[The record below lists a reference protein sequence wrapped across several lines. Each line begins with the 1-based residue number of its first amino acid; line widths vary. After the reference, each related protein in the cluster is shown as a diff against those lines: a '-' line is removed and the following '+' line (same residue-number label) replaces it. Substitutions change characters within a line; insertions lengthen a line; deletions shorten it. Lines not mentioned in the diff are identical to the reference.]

1 MTTADRASARR
12 RADVAVTGG
21 GVADA
26 AVTDNAA
33 ADNAVTERA
42 VARPGG
48 AEHGA
53 ALGADVPLQIR
64 RVTAE
69 DAFTIIGAAVGSLGL
84 NWVLYERVLPFSGA
98 LGFWVCWYIE
108 FVLLY
113 LAAAGL
119 QWNRRV
125 VTDKT
130 LAVLVSAGGIFASAV
145 VVDQLGY
152 SFVKG
157 LPAIAHAN
165 FWTTT
170 GASVA
175 ALTPLTKGGVLNA
188 AVGSLEVLAVASVA
202 SVPLGITAALF
213 LTEVGGRMARPV
225 RMIVNA
231 MTALPSVVAGL
242 LIYSLAIVTLGL
254 PASGFAAGL
263 AISIIMLP
271 TVIRASEVVLRVVP
285 GTLREASFA
294 LGASQWRTVWNV
306 ILPTARSG
314 LTTAVVLAMALGV
327 GETAPV
333 LIADGF
339 SNFMNADPF
348 HGWQATLPTLIFTYI
363 EDEGR
368 AGFIARAF
376 GASLALM
383 LMVLV
388 LFTIARLVGG
398 GRPGELSRRQIRKL
412 RREEADS

>member
-1 MTTADRASARR
+1 MTTAGRATARQPT
-12 RADVAVTGG
+12 DK
-21 GVADA
+21 
-26 AVTDNAA
+26 AVTDGAADRAVLLPGSAEHAA
-33 ADNAVTERA
+33 AQD
-42 VARPGG
+42 
-48 AEHGA
+48 
-53 ALGADVPLQIR
+53 ADIPLQIR
-64 RVTAE
+64 RVTPE
-69 DAFTIIGAAVGSLGL
+69 DVFTVVGAAVGSLGL
-84 NWVLYERVLPFSGA
+84 NWVLYERVLPFTGA
-98 LGFWVCWYIE
+98 LGFWVCWYLE
-108 FVLLY
+108 FVVLY

-145 VVDQLGY
+145 VADQIGY

-157 LPAIAHAN
+157 LPAIAHLN
-165 FWTTT
+165 FWTET
-170 GASVA
+170 GSGVA
-175 ALTPLTKGGVLNA
+175 ALTPLTKGGVLHA
-188 AVGSLEVLAVASVA
+188 AVGSLEVLAVASLA
-202 SVPLGITAALF
+202 SVPLGIIAALF
-213 LTEVGGRMARPV
+213 LTEIGGGLARPV

-242 LIYSLAIVTLGL
+242 LIYSLAIVTLGV
-254 PASGFAAGL
+254 PQSGFAAGL

-285 GTLREASFA
+285 GTLREAAFA

-314 LTTAVVLAMALGV
+314 LTTAVVLAMALGI

-339 SNFMNADPF
+339 SNYMNADPF

-383 LMVLV
+383 LIVLV
-388 LFTIARLVGG
+388 LFTIARVVGG

-412 RREEADS
+412 RRDEANS